1 MAKAKKSAAKPSAK
15 KPAKPAAKKTPAA
28 KTKAAPVRDYKCRVC
43 GKVVSG
49 RASETARSLR
59 LYVGGVEY
67 NARANLLCSR
77 ECAKKHHAKA
87 TSLRQNR
94 QGALPSAEAKL
105 AAKPA
110 ARVAVKAELSTL
122 KLHFTAGAYPGDTK
136 FVPCRRLLFSPVAL
150 SFPFDERAAELI
162 CAELKSGGKI
172 TAPLI
177 GYVPDF
183 PVSSSGFRSALPFY
197 FQRKYSMEGVEL
209 RYGVLSLPDVRTEAL
224 GPMEKV
230 SSVERPIVIVDGF
243 HRWAA
248 NAAMLIRESAG
259 KGHSAGVQDSE
270 LPVRVFKNE
279 ADAIGLAISSNLSR
293 RQMSPGQLAAAADTL
308 YQNGIFK
315 SLDSAAAV
323 FKVSVATLKR
333 FRSASGSA
341 SDSRRAAGHKAR
353 AVTDARG
360 RVGGDGAAG
369 DFKLKSQ
376 QAQNSDGS
384 LVSSPR
390 DTAAKG
396 LANAAQVHAS
406 APADAAAATNKLLQA
421 FDNFRGTKIAQLDTV
436 HDMLRDVLSDLKKF
450 QGGGLMSLDALPAS
464 VVKDFWRQLDE
475 YAAKQ
480 AEASE
485 NVKYFCDNAVSQK
498 GEPGKK

>member
-1 MAKAKKSAAKPSAK
+1 M
-15 KPAKPAAKKTPAA
+15 
-28 KTKAAPVRDYKCRVC
+28 RYRV
-43 GKVVSG
+43 V
-49 RASETARSLR
+49 
-59 LYVGGVEY
+59 
-67 NARANLLCSR
+67 
-77 ECAKKHHAKA
+77 
-87 TSLRQNR
+87 
-94 QGALPSAEAKL
+94 LP
-105 AAKPA
+105 
-110 ARVAVKAELSTL
+110 R
-122 KLHFTAGAYPGDTK
+122 DTK
-136 FVPCRRLLFSPVAL
+136 TVENIFRAVA
-150 SFPFDERAAELI
+150 
-162 CAELKSGGKI
+162 
-172 TAPLI
+172 
-177 GYVPDF
+177 
-183 PVSSSGFRSALPFY
+183 
-197 FQRKYSMEGVEL
+197 
-209 RYGVLSLPDVRTEAL
+209 
-224 GPMEKV
+224 
-230 SSVERPIVIVDGF
+230 RPIVIVDGF

-248 NAAMLIRESAG
+248 NAAMLQRDDPGKTLQVRRAG
-259 KGHSAGVQDSE
+259 CNHPVVDGSE

-279 ADAIGLAISSNLSR
+279 ADAVGLAISSNLSR

-323 FKVSVATLKR
+323 FKVSLATLKR

-384 LVSSPR
+384 PVSSPR